1 VHKVKELTVATCLNE
16 SYFFM
21 LPVLSVLIVSLYI
34 LSKLR

>member
-1 VHKVKELTVATCLNE
+1 MHKVKEMTVATCLNE

-21 LPVLSVLIVSLYI
+21 LPALSVLIVSLYI